1 MVNLSK
7 CKIITIGLVV
17 CLFSVVCAGKA
28 EIVEKSRRQLE
39 FVTSDEPATWGKY
52 VEGMGII
59 QPTYVAVFTVK
70 LNSVQNVRYD
80 TSSEFKGRVS
90 DRQWQFIGQGIEGY
104 LDSSMEK
111 GNLFMTFQVYGVSE
125 QDAYRMAECVI
136 NYYDQN
142 AASAMEEAK
151 EELET
156 YRRLIPEVENEL
168 KVLESEFEKVSSKY
182 EKIRKRIN
190 LKEEQRLK
198 AKYYENIEDIKV
210 EIAGYQARLR
220 TIKIQR
226 ERVLK
231 QAAPETMQML
241 LQMEITEE
249 VELAGARGRQDAL
262 YGSMSNSEA
271 RICEVQD
278 LSSRRKEI
286 SAKFGRVPS
295 EIKKYRSSGYSSGYI
310 KSLTL
315 TKSLPYL
322 RGRVE
327 LLEKQLVEPPASY
340 LPAAVYEN
348 KVTVHPVDLEKSAE
362 GYRKGKSRRGARR

>member
-59 QPTYVAVFTVK
+59 QPTYMASFTVR
-70 LNSVQNVRYD
+70 LDSVRDNISYEPSYKYREKVIR
-80 TSSEFKGRVS
+80 GRVS
-90 DRQWQFIGQGIEGY
+90 DRQWQFISQGIKGY
-104 LDSSMEK
+104 LDDFGEK
-111 GNLFMTFQVYGVSE
+111 GGLFRTYRVYGVSE
-125 QDAYRMAECVI
+125 QDAYRTAECVI
-136 NYYDQN
+136 NYYDQK
-142 AASAMEEAK
+142 AASAMERVT

-168 KVLESEFEKVSSKY
+168 KVLEPEFEKVCSQY
-182 EKIRKRIN
+182 EEIQKVID

-198 AKYYENIEDIKV
+198 AKYYENIEDISV
-210 EIAGYQARLR
+210 EIAGYEARLR

-226 ERVLK
+226 EKVLK

-249 VELAGARGRQDAL
+249 VELAGAMGREEAFR
-262 YGSMSNSEA
+262 GSMGRSE
-271 RICEVQD
+271 RKIHKIQK
-278 LSSRRKEI
+278 LKSRRNEI
-286 SAKFGRVPS
+286 RTKLGIMPS
-295 EIKKYRSSGYSSGYI
+295 EMKKYRGYKKHI
-310 KSLTL
+310 
-315 TKSLPYL
+315 SLPESLIYL
-322 RGRVE
+322 RDRVE
-327 LLEKQLVEPPASY
+327 LLEKQLVEPPASW
-340 LPAAVYEN
+340 LPVTVHEN

-362 GYRKGKSRRGARR
+362 EYRKRPRRGPRR